1 MVEQLEWLRE
11 LIVNYPSFQYVT
23 IFLGTA
29 FGGEIAL
36 FTLAFLAAQK
46 IISPYALVIFSLLGT
61 IFSDSMWFLLG
72 RTESAKKFIYH
83 RYTNSTITIIAEAV
97 SKVSRGSHFLAL
109 IFAKFLVG
117 TRIVMLLYLSN
128 LSFSFNEFIRYN
140 VVATLIWLATVIPIG
155 YLSGLGFTYVA
166 GVFQNLYAGLGFIVL
181 VLIVVVILQLW
192 LKKIF
197 IHMRDR

>member
-1 MVEQLEWLRE
+1 MVEQLTWLRE
-11 LIVNYPSFQYVT
+11 VIINYPSFQYVT
-23 IFLGTA
+23 IFLGA
-29 FGGEIAL
+29 ALGGEVAL

-46 IISPYALVIFSLLGT
+46 IISPIALVLLSLVGT
-61 IFSDSMWFLLG
+61 MCSDSMWFLLG
-72 RTESAKKFIYH
+72 RTNPAKKFIYH
-83 RYTNSTITIIAEAV
+83 RYTTSTITVIAEAIRR
-97 SKVSRGSHFLAL
+97 VSRGSHLMAL

-128 LSFSFNEFIRYN
+128 LEFSFKEFIRYN
-140 VVATLIWLATVIPIG
+140 VVATLIWLLVVIPTG

-166 GVFQNLYAGLGFIVL
+166 EVFQNIYAGLGFVFL
-181 VLIVVVILQLW
+181 VLIVIVILQLW